1 MKSIFNH
8 KTIATINF
16 RLLACMLLIGTIS
29 IQSCKKD
36 DPIPATDQVK
46 EILKANTWKMTGV
59 TVDGT
64 DKTSVY
70 TGLTLSF
77 TDTNYTTT
85 NGGVVWPASGTWS
98 FADATGKLITRSDGL
113 SITVEEAIAT
123 SIKLKLTWEE
133 GALGGGRAAA
143 VAGVHVFSFGK

>member
-1 MKSIFNH
+1 MKTTFNI
-8 KTIATINF
+8 KTITACSLKLAACG
-16 RLLACMLLIGTIS
+16 LLFS
-29 IQSCKKD
+29 IITLQSCGKKN
-36 DPIPATDQVK
+36 DPIPVTEQTKA
-46 EILKANTWKMTGV
+46 ILRANTWKMTNV

-77 TDTNYTTT
+77 TDTDYTTT
-85 NGGVVWPASGTWS
+85 NGGVVWPGSGTWS

-123 SIKLKLTWEE
+123 SLRLKLTWNKTT
-133 GALGGGRAAA
+133 LGGRTESVG
-143 VAGVHVFSFGK
+143 GVHVFSFGK

>member
-1 MKSIFNH
+1 
-8 KTIATINF
+8 
-16 RLLACMLLIGTIS
+16 
-29 IQSCKKD
+29 
-36 DPIPATDQVK
+36 
-46 EILKANTWKMTGV
+46 MTGV